1 MTDKLFTPASA
12 GALDLSN
19 RIVMAPLT
27 RNRADDVTGEV
38 GDLHVEYYAQ
48 RASAGLIITEAT
60 QISPEGKGYIQ
71 TPGIHTEA
79 QADAW
84 KRVTDAVHAKGGKI
98 VVQLWHVGRISH
110 NSLQPN
116 GQAPVAPSAI
126 KASAQVFTHNGF
138 EPTSEPRAL
147 ELSEIPRLIEDYRN
161 AVRLAKRAGFD
172 GVEIHAAN
180 NYLLEQFLK
189 SGTNQRTDAYGGSPE
204 NRARLLLEVIEAAAE
219 EWSGDRIGVRL
230 SPFRVVMTPD
240 DNPME
245 TYSYLIP
252 RLGRYNLAYLHMI
265 EGQAVDDPS
274 LPDGQSH
281 EVLKALWN
289 GVYMVNNAYDAQRA
303 RDVVDSG
310 KADLVSFGR
319 PFISNPDLVTRLEK
333 NAELALPDRDT
344 MYGGGA
350 EGYTDYPKL
359 DGSRAAA

>member
-1 MTDKLFTPASA
+1 MTDKLFTPVSA

-60 QISPEGKGYIQ
+60 QISDEGKGYIQ

-110 NSLQPN
+110 TSLQPN

-126 KASAQVFTHNGF
+126 RAEAQTFTHKGF
-138 EPTSEPRAL
+138 EPVSTPRAL

-161 AVRLAKRAGFD
+161 AVRMAKRAGFD

-189 SGTNQRTDAYGGSPE
+189 SGSNQRTDAYGGSAE
-204 NRARLLLEVIEAAAE
+204 NRARLLLEVVEAAAE
-219 EWSGDRIGVRL
+219 EWSGNRVGVRL
-230 SPFRVVMTPD
+230 SPFRLGVTPD
-240 DNPME
+240 DDPME

-252 RLGRYNLAYLHMI
+252 RLGRHNLAYLHMI
-265 EGQAVDDPS
+265 EGRAGDDPS
-274 LPDGQSH
+274 LPEGQSH
-281 EVLKALWN
+281 EVLRALWN
-289 GVYMVNNAYDAQRA
+289 GTYMVNSAYDGQRA
-303 RDVVDSG
+303 RDVVDTN
-310 KADLVSFGR
+310 KADLVAFGR
-319 PFISNPDLVTRLEK
+319 PFISNPDLVARLRTG
-333 NAELALPDRDT
+333 ADLAQLDPET
-344 MYGGGA
+344 MYGGSAKGF
-350 EGYTDYPKL
+350 TDYPAL
-359 DGSRAAA
+359 AERTDAA